1 MHSTRSRIRSSINLA
16 VLATGILVFAGNC
29 TLGPLQA
36 FLFHFIIDNR
46 IAAGT
51 TQEVH
56 KAFYPIDVTLKK
68 YFVRI
73 SGQLDTLGETPPD
86 RITVTIAGEDQATGK
101 SNQKITLKLTVKDD
115 GSFTATKKIKKNI
128 PAGTIQTISANP
140 TGTDIPAGSEVWACI
155 NIAEKKADLAP
166 ASDCH
171 RGATADVQIVEILD
185 DAFVPKSVTIEPGVT
200 VRWVLRGN
208 RSNHT
213 TTEINASWDSGFVF
227 SSTGDFFEHTFESD
241 TDGQTFM
248 YSCVTH
254 KDCCEMQGSIRVG
267 DGGDDDDDDDY

>member
-1 MHSTRSRIRSSINLA
+1 MRLTRSTIRSRFNLA
-16 VLATGILVFAGNC
+16 VLTAGILVFASNC

-36 FLFHFIIDNR
+36 FLFHFFVDNQ
-46 IAAGT
+46 ITAGT
-51 TQEVH
+51 TEEIH

-73 SGQLDTLGETPPD
+73 SGRLDTHGETPPN
-86 RITVTIAGEDQATGK
+86 RITVTIAGEDQVTGK
-101 SNQKITLKLTVKDD
+101 RNQKITLKLTLRED

-140 TGTDIPAGSEVWACI
+140 TGADIPAGSEVWACI
-155 NIAEKKADLAP
+155 DIAEKKADLAP

-171 RGATADVQIVEILD
+171 GRTAVDIQIVEIVD

-213 TTEINASWDSGFVF
+213 TTEMSATWDSGFAF
-227 SSTGDFFEHTFESD
+227 SHNGDFFEHTFGSD
-241 TDGQTFM
+241 TEDKTFM

-254 KDCCEMQGSIRVG
+254 KACCEMQGSISVG
-267 DGGDDDDDDDY
+267 ENAPGPDDGY